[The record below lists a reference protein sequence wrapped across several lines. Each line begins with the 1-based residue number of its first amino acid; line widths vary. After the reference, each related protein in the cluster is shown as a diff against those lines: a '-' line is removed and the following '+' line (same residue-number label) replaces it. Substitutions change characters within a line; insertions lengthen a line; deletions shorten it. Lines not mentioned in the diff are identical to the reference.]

1 MEFSRQ
7 YLTRLSQESN
17 FIKDALE
24 KVLRLSEIL
33 KFLNSDVVFKDKLA
47 LKGGTAINLT
57 AVELPRLS
65 VDIDLDFTVNVSRD
79 DLPEIKE
86 KFKKRL
92 TDYMWQEGYSLA
104 DSRDHF
110 ALTSFLFNYINNA
123 GNRDNIKVEINFL
136 DRCHVL
142 PLEKKKILTKGI
154 IEDFEVLN
162 HHQEVPFRILDKK
175 YTFNAENS
183 DNMIIHGDNL
193 LALKSLLPQYEG
205 LIDCI
210 YIDPPYNTGKKE
222 GQWVYSDN
230 VDDPRIKKWLGEV
243 VGAEGED
250 LSRHDKWLCMM
261 YPRLKLLHKLL
272 SNEGI
277 IFISIDDN
285 ELASLKL
292 CCDEIFGSSNF
303 IGYLSVEINP
313 KGRKNSDFISIS
325 NDYCVIYAKN
335 KKDTYFLENIPKD
348 KKDLSVDENGNLVHN
363 SGKRV
368 LVGENSFNNIVED
381 FNSKKHYTIYY
392 NAEQG
397 DMILKKETSLSE
409 IDEDLVSKGYAR
421 YYSYSGEKFVE
432 NTYTADKIVEL
443 FENKALDFKNGKIYE
458 KNFSSSIRIKSMD

>member
-154 IEDFEVLN
+154 IEDFEVLALN
-162 HHQEVPFRILDKK
+162 TTELYASKI
-175 YTFNAENS
+175 NA
-183 DNMIIHGDNL
+183 L
-193 LALKSLLPQYEG
+193 
-205 LIDCI
+205 
-210 YIDPPYNTGKKE
+210 
-222 GQWVYSDN
+222 
-230 VDDPRIKKWLGEV
+230 
-243 VGAEGED
+243 
-250 LSRHDKWLCMM
+250 LSRAT
-261 YPRLKLLHKLL
+261 PRDLYDVNAMIENNVIKDTELLRKCLV
-272 SNEGI
+272 
-277 IFISIDDN
+277 F
-285 ELASLKL
+285 
-292 CCDEIFGSSNF
+292 
-303 IGYLSVEINP
+303 YLSLIH
-313 KGRKNSDFISIS
+313 ISEPTRRS
-325 NDYCVIYAKN
+325 
-335 KKDTYFLENIPKD
+335 
-348 KKDLSVDENGNLVHN
+348 
-363 SGKRV
+363 
-368 LVGENSFNNIVED
+368 
-381 FNSKKHYTIYY
+381 
-392 NAEQG
+392 
-397 DMILKKETSLSE
+397 
-409 IDEDLVSKGYAR
+409 
-421 YYSYSGEKFVE
+421 
-432 NTYTADKIVEL
+432 
-443 FENKALDFKNGKIYE
+443 
-458 KNFSSSIRIKSMD
+458 